1 MYRKVELKDGYVGM
15 EKKVAKLWEEKDVIK
30 KLLQNDIF
38 VKQMMLH
45 FQGIVINVLHMQE
58 PTYKCRFLHVKLRYW
73 EVFPTRLFRGWV
85 PGKGEK
91 NLGQAFLYI

>member
-38 VKQMMLH
+38 VK
-45 FQGIVINVLHMQE
+45 
-58 PTYKCRFLHVKLRYW
+58 
-73 EVFPTRLFRGWV
+73 
-85 PGKGEK
+85 
-91 NLGQAFLYI
+91 